1 MSTGVFLSYSSR
13 DRAQLDNLL
22 SALHRADEVVWFDE
36 ELGGGDVW
44 WQMILERIR
53 ECDVFLFAL
62 SRNSLQSTPCL
73 TELRYAQALQKP
85 VLPIQIG
92 PVESM
97 RVTPVAAVEAID
109 FQNPDVD
116 SGIRLITAIQRA
128 RQQNAPLP
136 SPLPDEPPVPFAYL
150 MRLATTITGAEL
162 DQQQQTDLLIELKA
176 VIAQDGD
183 DTTTHGDLTQLLR
196 TLRDRPDATEST
208 RTEANRLLATLA
220 GPSNTADTT
229 VAPVR
234 KHRTRRW
241 IIGVGSVLLCVV
253 IGAAILIAN
262 RHRSPEPT
270 ALPLVAPEDLNSIL
284 LTAAEV
290 TTVMGASNM
299 QADPV
304 ADSMSD
310 PPADL
315 SDPDCLGTD
324 IAAAAPVYDGTGW
337 SAVRS
342 QTLSEPRPSDPTA
355 VLVWA
360 EQAVVSFPSAAR
372 ASTFLEQSAERWKG
386 CNGKVVTETDAG
398 GPASWTYEDLS
409 RVRNTISQLSF
420 AEGGDGW
427 GCQHALTTS
436 SNSVL
441 EAIACG
447 QRIRDEATQ
456 IVEQMA
462 AKAKAKSKS

>member
-1 MSTGVFLSYSSR
+1 VSAGVFLSYSSR

-44 WQMILERIR
+44 WQKILERIR
-53 ECDVFLFAL
+53 DCDVFLFAL
-62 SRNSLQSTPCL
+62 SNSSLQSKPCL
-73 TELRYAQALQKP
+73 AELRYAQALHKP

-109 FQNPDVD
+109 FQNPDAD

-128 RQQNAPLP
+128 RQQSAPLP
-136 SPLPDEPPVPFAYL
+136 SPSPDEPPVPFAYL
-150 MRLATTITGAEL
+150 MRLATTITSAEL
-162 DQQQQTDLLIELKA
+162 DQQQQTGLLIELQA
-176 VIAQDGD
+176 VIARDGD

-196 TLRDRPDATEST
+196 TLRDRPDTTEST
-208 RTEANRLLATLA
+208 RIEAKRLLATLE
-220 GPSNTADTT
+220 GRSNTAGTT
-229 VAPVR
+229 VAPVGE
-234 KHRTRRW
+234 HRARRR
-241 IIGVGSVLLCVV
+241 IISVGSVLVCVV
-253 IGAAILIAN
+253 IGAAILIAY

-270 ALPLVAPEDLNSIL
+270 ALPLVAPVELNSIL
-284 LTAAEV
+284 LTSGEV
-290 TTVMGASNM
+290 NTVMGASKM
-299 QADPV
+299 RADPV
-304 ADSMSD
+304 VNSMSD

-324 IAAAAPVYDGTGW
+324 VAAAAPVYDGTGW

-342 QTLSEPRPSDPTA
+342 QTLSEPLPSDPTA

-360 EQAVVSFPSAAR
+360 EQAAVSFPSAAR

-386 CNGKVVTETDAG
+386 CNGKVVKETDAG
-398 GPASWTYEDLS
+398 GLATWTYEDLS
-409 RVRNTISQLSF
+409 RVQNTISQLSF

-427 GCQHALTTS
+427 ACQHALTTS

-447 QRIRDEATQ
+447 QHIRDEATQ
-456 IVEQMA
+456 IVERMT
-462 AKAKAKSKS
+462 AKAKTQT